1 MSGLDIH
8 FLHVKPKDA
17 KGKKVLP
24 LLLQHG
30 WPGSVLEFY
39 KIIPLLT
46 TPKPE
51 YDFVFEVVVPSLPG
65 FGFSDPAIRPGLGGS
80 EMAVVLKNLM
90 LRLGFNKFYT
100 QGGDWGAIVT
110 ANMAAMFP
118 QQ

>member
-1 MSGLDIH
+1 M
-8 FLHVKPKDA
+8 KPKNA

-46 TPKPE
+46 NTKPE
-51 YDFVFEVVVPSLPG
+51 YDFVFEIIAPSLPG
-65 FGFSDPAIRPGLGGS
+65 FGFSDPAIRPGLGGN
-80 EMAVVLKNLM
+80 EIAVVLKNLM

-100 QGGDWGAIVT
+100 QGGDWGAIIT
-110 ANMAAMFP
+110 SNLAAMFP